1 MKTIDVSVAIS
12 YCACLFV
19 YVEVVGKHAV
29 YCPTIQLEYVM
40 IFVTINCLMC
50 DRMGIWSYS
59 SCYIEIFS

>member
-29 YCPTIQLEYVM
+29 YCPTITTGV
-40 IFVTINCLMC
+40 C
-50 DRMGIWSYS
+50 DDICDYKLLNV
-59 SCYIEIFS
+59 